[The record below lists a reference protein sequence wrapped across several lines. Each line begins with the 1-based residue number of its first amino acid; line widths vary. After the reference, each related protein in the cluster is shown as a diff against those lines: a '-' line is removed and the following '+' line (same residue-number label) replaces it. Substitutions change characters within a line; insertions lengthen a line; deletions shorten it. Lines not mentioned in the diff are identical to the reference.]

1 MFKVVAWS
9 VPYKTSKKKRLFR
22 SKKNVYITVK
32 LWRIVFATTG
42 SSYEWVGV
50 FLEKRPKH
58 ASCGNMSLIVVP
70 KNKEQDEGNM
80 PCDLLIFWNLFS

>member
-1 MFKVVAWS
+1 MYFIRL
-9 VPYKTSKKKRLFR
+9 PEKRDFR

-32 LWRIVFATTG
+32 LWWIVFATKE

-50 FLEKRPKH
+50 FLEKRPKD

-70 KNKEQDEGNM
+70 KKKEQDERNM
-80 PCDLLIFWNLFS
+80 PCD